1 MIGNSDIG
9 IIIGSCE
16 KQANAGPESQ
26 EISEKKIKRK
36 LQIEQQLWIGVKS
49 CLNNSCPQIR
59 FPFQASVATQT
70 Q

>member
-26 EISEKKIKRK
+26 EISEKKNKKEVVDRTTT
-36 LQIEQQLWIGVKS
+36 LDR
-49 CLNNSCPQIR
+49 C
-59 FPFQASVATQT
+59 
-70 Q
+70 